1 MCFISAVSVFSRQ
14 WRIRSLTTRRIDFL
28 AVGLLLVLWLLFFWR
43 LLTPIRADQASIKL
57 GDFSG
62 QFVTFAAYQYDR
74 LTHGEVPLWNPYNN
88 GGLPFIADT
97 QAAVFYPP
105 RLATI
110 ALSSLAGGW
119 TYHALELEMAFH
131 VLAFSLMM
139 YALIRRMTTGKAG
152 SVTGGLI
159 GTLIA
164 SYGGFLTG
172 YPVQQLAILEAATW
186 LPLTMLGV
194 HEATRAA
201 KVRWLWLVLAGFA
214 LGLSWMAGHPQ
225 TSWFLTYLLTAYL
238 VYRIYIAKRH
248 WTLFVRGIVLIG
260 LIAGGVAAVQLLP
273 GFEYLANTARV
284 DLTYDA
290 KGNGF
295 PFKDI
300 LQFVF
305 PGQLSLFSPLYIG
318 VTGLMIVLILPWI
331 QRTVSGGLFWAL
343 VALAA
348 LLLSF
353 GANAALY
360 PALYNILPGLR
371 FFRGQERAAFLVVNS
386 LAILAGLIVAQL
398 MDSKIEN
405 DLILRRLR
413 RVLIGV
419 IFWCGAGVAL
429 AGTGWLSDD
438 RDSLLN
444 TAVFSTLIAALSFFA
459 FWNLI
464 RKPHSRLFPA
474 LLIGLVAFDL
484 FTINMDAIHS
494 YDPIPPDAQISI
506 APPVFIEPVLDDA
519 PFRVDGFRGLTDNYA
534 SLYKV
539 LDMRGI
545 SPLFLDGPF
554 QIIEPEKINPLA
566 WELFAVRDVYTDWQ
580 ALPLASEIIATG
592 EDRYGPVNLHRL
604 ADPRP
609 FAHLVYEAE
618 VLDSDD
624 FARAL
629 LRDPNFD
636 PRQTVILN
644 QPPSVDL
651 PGTAPDSSSATVTHF
666 APERFT
672 IDVTTE
678 ADAILT
684 LAHPDYPGWQATIDG
699 APTDTLRAYGALT
712 AIAIPVGEHEVEMI
726 YDPLSYKIGAIVSLF
741 TWATLGILG
750 LTMIIGRLRDVRI

>member
-1 MCFISAVSVFSRQ
+1 V
-14 WRIRSLTTRRIDFL
+14 
-28 AVGLLLVLWLLFFWR
+28 LLLLLWLLFFWR

-74 LTHGEVPLWNPYNN
+74 LSHGEIPLWNPYNN

-105 RLATI
+105 RLLTI
-110 ALSSLAGGW
+110 SLSSGGW
-119 TYHALELEMAFH
+119 TYHTLELEMAVH
-131 VLAFSLMM
+131 ILAFSLMM
-139 YALIRRMTTGKAG
+139 YALIRRMTLNKNG
-152 SVTGGLI
+152 SITGGLVSAI
-159 GTLIA
+159 IA

-172 YPVQQLAILEAATW
+172 YPVQQLAILEAAIW
-186 LPLTMLGV
+186 LPLAVLGIL
-194 HEATRAA
+194 EATRTV
-201 KVRWLWLVLAGFA
+201 KIRGLWLILSGFA

-238 VYRIYIAKRH
+238 AYRITIAKRH
-248 WTLFVRGIVLIG
+248 WTVFARGILLIG
-260 LIAGGVAAVQLLP
+260 LITAGVAAVQLLP
-273 GFEYLANTARV
+273 GFEYLAHTARV

-295 PFKDI
+295 PFKDV

-318 VTGLMIVLILPWI
+318 IAGLMLVFVLPFI
-331 QRTVSGGLFWAL
+331 QRTVSGSAFWAL
-343 VALAA
+343 VAVIA

-360 PALYNILPGLR
+360 PALYNVLPGLR

-386 LAILAGLIVAQL
+386 LAILAGLIVTQL
-398 MDSKIEN
+398 MDSQIESEVT
-405 DLILRRLR
+405 LRRLR
-413 RVLIGV
+413 RALLGLIV
-419 IFWCGAGVAL
+419 WCGAGIAL

-438 RDSLLN
+438 REFLLN
-444 TAVFSTLIAALSFFA
+444 TAVFSTLMAALSFFLL
-459 FWNLI
+459 WNLI
-464 RKPHSRLFPA
+464 RKPQSKLYPGLLIA
-474 LLIGLVAFDL
+474 LLAFDL
-484 FTINMDAIHS
+484 FTINMDASHS
-494 YDPIPPDAQISI
+494 YDPIPPDEQISI
-506 APPVFIEPVLDDA
+506 TPPALVEPVLDDA

-580 ALPLASEIIATG
+580 ALPVASEIIATG

-618 VLDSDD
+618 VLSSDD

-629 LRDPNFD
+629 LRNPNFD
-636 PRQTVILN
+636 PRRTVILDQ
-644 QPPSVDL
+644 QPAVEL
-651 PGTAPDSSSATVTHF
+651 PDEVSASGTAEITSF

-672 IDVTTE
+672 IDVNTP
-678 ADAILT
+678 DNAILT

-699 APTDTLRAYGALT
+699 TPTKTIRAYAALT
-712 AIAIPVGEHEVEMI
+712 AIAVPSGEHQIEMI
-726 YDPLSYKIGAIVSLF
+726 YDPLSYKIGAVLSLF
-741 TWATLGILG
+741 TWAGLGILG
-750 LTMIIGRLRDVRI
+750 LILVISRLRHVRI

>member
-1 MCFISAVSVFSRQ
+1 M
-14 WRIRSLTTRRIDFL
+14 TTRRKDAL
-28 AVGLLLVLWLLFFWR
+28 AVALLVALWLLFFWR
-43 LLTPIRADQASIKL
+43 LLTPVRADQASIKL

-74 LTHGEVPLWNPYNN
+74 LSHGEIPLWNPYNN

-105 RLATI
+105 RLLTI
-110 ALSSLAGGW
+110 ALRSGGW
-119 TYHALELEMAFH
+119 TYHALELEMALH

-139 YALIRRMTTGKAG
+139 YMLIRRMTTGKSG
-152 SVTGGLI
+152 SVTGGLVAA
-159 GTLIA
+159 LIS

-172 YPVQQLAILEAATW
+172 YPVQQLAILEAAAW
-186 LPLTMLGV
+186 LPLALLGV
-194 HEATRAA
+194 VEATRTT
-201 KVRWLWLVLAGFA
+201 KLGWQWLILSGFA

-225 TSWFLTYLLTAYL
+225 TSWFLTYLLTIYL
-238 VYRIYIAKRH
+238 AYRIYIAKHH
-248 WTLFVRGIVLIG
+248 WTVFARGLLLIG

-273 GFEYLANTARV
+273 GLEYLAHTARV

-305 PGQLSLFSPLYIG
+305 PGQLSLFSPLYISIA
-318 VTGLMIVLILPWI
+318 GLMLVFVFPYV
-331 QRTVSGGLFWAL
+331 QRATNGSLFWAL
-343 VALAA
+343 TAIVA

-360 PALYNILPGLR
+360 PALYNVLPGLR

-386 LAILAGLIVAQL
+386 LAILAGLITTQL
-398 MDSKIEN
+398 IDTKLETETV
-405 DLILRRLR
+405 LRRLR
-413 RVLIGV
+413 RMMVGV
-419 IFWCGAGVAL
+419 IVWCGAGIAL

-438 RDSLLN
+438 RDALLN
-444 TAVFSTLIAALSFFA
+444 TAVFSTLMAALSFFVL
-459 FWNLI
+459 WNLI
-464 RKPHSRLFPA
+464 RKPQSRLYPA
-474 LLIGLVAFDL
+474 LLIGLLAFDL
-484 FTINMDAIHS
+484 FTINMDASHS
-494 YDPIPPDAQISI
+494 YDPIPPDEQISI
-506 APPVFIEPVLDDA
+506 SPPPLVEPVLDDA

-539 LDMRGI
+539 MDMRGI

-566 WELFAVRDVYTDWQ
+566 WELFAVRDVYSDWQ
-580 ALPLASEIIATG
+580 SLPVASEIIAAG

-609 FAHLVYEAE
+609 FAHLVYAAE
-618 VLDSDD
+618 ILDSDE

-636 PRQTVILN
+636 PRRTVIVNKPTTLE
-644 QPPSVDL
+644 L
-651 PGTAPDSSSATVTHF
+651 PDEAPARSAAAITSF
-666 APERFT
+666 APEHFT
-672 IDVTTE
+672 IDVATSTN
-678 ADAILT
+678 AILT
-684 LAHPDYPGWQATIDG
+684 LAHPDYPGWQATLDG
-699 APTDTLRAYGALT
+699 TPTHTLRAYGALT
-712 AIAIPVGEHEVEMI
+712 AIEVPAGQHQVELV
-726 YDPLSYKIGAIVSLF
+726 YDPISYKIGAYLSLF
-741 TWATLGILG
+741 TWVGLGILG
-750 LTMIIGRLRDVRI
+750 LILVISRLRSVRI